1 MNRLALSAIVGA
13 GFAFRAATIWLTRPE
28 FVGWF
33 NHVYYYWVQTRG
45 VLEDGAL
52 PFADL
57 PLLFYWYAGL
67 ATVLDAMGLES
78 GPAIVHATRFT
89 MSLVPALIA
98 VPVYLIVRRIN
109 APAPLSLT
117 HWALVAIS
125 AFLPLTIVHL
135 PELLQKNALGML
147 LFATLM
153 SATYALLRGFSR
165 IRITTV
171 AVFFVLIAL
180 THLGTLA
187 VALLFA
193 LAVGLA
199 LLLER
204 ADSRQTVFSV
214 AVAIAAVAFGL
225 AAIYVFD
232 AAAFERVFRYA
243 RTSLPNSLLGALF
256 AHEGASG
263 RLQFL
268 AGIVLPLAVIALL
281 LRAWHRSRSQ
291 LNLASRTFWLA
302 NLLLAY
308 LLVLPVLDLDV
319 VPRLV
324 LFMPLPALAVLAF
337 HLRHGRPTK
346 LRFAAVGLAA
356 AGALLM
362 VFGETMNLLRLYPD
376 KNEVHAEL
384 RDARQRLALSEK
396 DFVLTQ
402 YGVNPICNWF
412 LGTPSGL
419 VTAFNRDDLSRYDRV
434 FVLNLPGAR
443 EPEALPGQDGV
454 TYASESE
461 RYVAVRQNIPVP
473 GDWQPIREYKH
484 LELYEVEALPSLWT
498 FDEAGDWIGW
508 KSDALSP
515 GNGIDGSAASARRLV
530 RAPLPVNKYPDR
542 GSRYPRAHDVLHAAP
557 KEVEIAQ

>member
-13 GFAFRAATIWLTRPE
+13 GFAFRAAAIWLTRPE

-33 NHVYYYWVQTRG
+33 NHVYYYWVQTRAL
-45 VLEDGAL
+45 LEDGAL

-57 PLLFYWYAGL
+57 PLLFYWYAAL
-67 ATVLDAMGLES
+67 TTVLDALGLES
-78 GPAIVHATRFT
+78 GPAIVHATRLT
-89 MSLVPALIA
+89 MSFVPALIA
-98 VPVYLIVRRIN
+98 IPVYLIVRRIN

-117 HWALVAIS
+117 HWVLVAIS
-125 AFLPLTIVHL
+125 AFLPLTVAHM

-147 LFATLM
+147 LFAALM
-153 SATYALLRGFSR
+153 SVTYALLQGFSR
-165 IRITTV
+165 TRFATV
-171 AVFFVLIAL
+171 SALFMLIAL

-199 LLLER
+199 VFLER
-204 ADSRQTVFSV
+204 ADSRQTVFAV
-214 AVAIAAVAFGL
+214 AIAIAAVALGL

-232 AAAFERVFRYA
+232 AVAFERVFRYA

-263 RLQFL
+263 KLQFL
-268 AGIVLPLAVIALL
+268 AGIVLPLAVMALL
-281 LRAWHRSRSQ
+281 LRVWHKSRSQ
-291 LNLASRTFWLA
+291 LDSASRTFWLA

-308 LLVLPVLDLDV
+308 LLVLPVLDLEI

-324 LFMPLPALAVLAF
+324 LFMPLPALAVFAF
-337 HLRHGRPTK
+337 HLRHGRPSK
-346 LRFAAVGLAA
+346 LRLAVVGLAA
-356 AGALLM
+356 AGSLLM

-376 KNEVHAEL
+376 KNEIHAEL

-419 VTAFNRDDLSRYDRV
+419 VTALNRDDLSRYDRV

-443 EPEALPGQDGV
+443 EPEALPGQNGAI
-454 TYASESE
+454 YASESE
-461 RYVAVRQNIPVP
+461 RYTAVRQNIPVP
-473 GDWQPIREYKH
+473 GDWQPVSEYEH

-498 FDEAGDWIGW
+498 FDDAGDWIGW
-508 KSDALSP
+508 K
-515 GNGIDGSAASARRLV
+515 
-530 RAPLPVNKYPDR
+530 PDTSSST
-542 GSRYPRAHDVLHAAP
+542 G
-557 KEVEIAQ
+557 

>member
-1 MNRLALSAIVGA
+1 MPVNRLALSAIVGA
-13 GFAFRAATIWLTRPE
+13 GFAFRAAAIWLTRPE

-45 VLEDGAL
+45 VLEEGAL

-67 ATVLDAMGLES
+67 ATVLDAMGLDS

-98 VPVYLIVRRIN
+98 VPVYLVVRRIN
-109 APAPLSLT
+109 APAPLSPS

-125 AFLPLTIVHL
+125 AFLPLTIAHM

-147 LFATLM
+147 LFAALM
-153 SATYALLRGFSR
+153 SATYALLQGFSPTR
-165 IRITTV
+165 FATV
-171 AVFFVLIAL
+171 TALFVLIAL

-187 VALLFA
+187 VALLFVFA
-193 LAVGLA
+193 AGLAVLH
-199 LLLER
+199 ER
-204 ADSRQTVFSV
+204 ADSRQTGL
-214 AVAIAAVAFGL
+214 AVVIAIAAVALGL
-225 AAIYVFD
+225 AAIYMFD

-256 AHEGASG
+256 AHESASG
-263 RLQFL
+263 KLQFL

-281 LRAWHRSRSQ
+281 LRAWRRLGARLDS
-291 LNLASRTFWLA
+291 ASLTFWLA

-308 LLVLPVLDLDV
+308 LLVLPVLDLDI

-324 LFMPLPALAVLAF
+324 LFMPLPALAVLTF
-337 HLRHGRPTK
+337 HLRHGRPSK
-346 LRFAAVGLAA
+346 LRLAAVGLAA
-356 AGALLM
+356 AGSFLM

-376 KNEVHAEL
+376 KNEVHVEL
-384 RDARQRLALSEK
+384 RDARQRLALSQK

-443 EPEALPGQDGV
+443 EPEALPGQDGAI
-454 TYASESE
+454 YASESE
-461 RYVAVRQNIPVP
+461 RYMAVRQNIPVP
-473 GDWQPIREYKH
+473 GDWQPVGGYER

-508 KSDALSP
+508 KSDTSSP
-515 GNGIDGSAASARRLV
+515 TG
-530 RAPLPVNKYPDR
+530 
-542 GSRYPRAHDVLHAAP
+542 
-557 KEVEIAQ
+557 